1 MKTYTISELARE
13 FQVTPRALRFY
24 EDKGLLSPTRDGL
37 NRVYS
42 VRDRAR
48 LKLILQGKSV
58 GFSLSDIREILDLYT
73 LEGHR
78 AQLKLSLKKSR
89 EQVRNLEKQRED
101 IEAALETLNKGVRW
115 AEEKLQEMGPGA
127 EVEQSARAYERV
139 AGLVSTATRISTAD
153 AKSVST
159 DRQTMVIR
167 RGVQLPDSRSRAL
180 TARAIG

>member
-13 FQVTPRALRFY
+13 FQVTPRALRFN

-42 VRDRAR
+42 TRDRAR

-58 GFSLSDIREILDLYT
+58 GFSLSDIRLILDLYT

-89 EQVRNLEKQRED
+89 DQIKNLEKQRED
-101 IEAALETLNKGVRW
+101 IEAALDTLHKGVKVIFEDETTKTKSVFEH
-115 AEEKLQEMGPGA
+115 AE
-127 EVEQSARAYERV
+127 
-139 AGLVSTATRISTAD
+139 GLVAYQKKIVGD
-153 AKSVST
+153 PHAKPVHDPPFT
-159 DRQTMVIR
+159 
-167 RGVQLPDSRSRAL
+167 GVHAHPHGHRVRTHGHAHGEDLHHHHHA
-180 TARAIG
+180 

>member
-13 FQVTPRALRFY
+13 FSVTPRALRFY
-24 EDKGLLSPTRDGL
+24 EDKALLSPTRDGM

-42 VRDRAR
+42 SRDRAR

-58 GFSLSDIREILDLYT
+58 GFSLTDIREMLDLYT

-89 EQVRNLEKQRED
+89 EQIINLERQRED
-101 IEAALETLNKGVRW
+101 IEAALGTLRAGVKW
-115 AEEKLQEMGPGA
+115 AEEKLAEMGPGA

-139 AGLVSTATRISTAD
+139 ARAGLDGDHA
-153 AKSVST
+153 
-159 DRQTMVIR
+159 
-167 RGVQLPDSRSRAL
+167 G
-180 TARAIG
+180 

>member
-1 MKTYTISELARE
+1 LKTFTISELARE

-42 VRDRAR
+42 ARDRAR
-48 LKLILQGKSV
+48 LRLILQGKSV

-89 EQVRNLEKQRED
+89 EQIRNLEKQRED
-101 IEAALETLNKGVRW
+101 IEAALETLANGVKW
-115 AEEKLQEMGPGA
+115 AEEKLQELGPGA
-127 EVEQSARAYERV
+127 DVEQSARAYERV
-139 AGLVSTATRISTAD
+139 ARAGLD
-153 AKSVST
+153 GE
-159 DRQTMVIR
+159 
-167 RGVQLPDSRSRAL
+167 GVQMDR
-180 TARAIG
+180 

>member
-1 MKTYTISELARE
+1 MKNYTISELARE

-42 VRDRAR
+42 TRDRAR

-89 EQVRNLEKQRED
+89 DQIKNLEKQRED
-101 IEAALETLNKGVRW
+101 IEAALEALHKGVKW

-139 AGLVSTATRISTAD
+139 ARAGLDD
-153 AKSVST
+153 AHL
-159 DRQTMVIR
+159 DH
-167 RGVQLPDSRSRAL
+167 
-180 TARAIG
+180 

>member
-13 FQVTPRALRFY
+13 FPVTPRALRFY
-24 EDKGLLSPTRDGL
+24 EDKGLLQPTRDGL

-42 VRDRAR
+42 TRDRAR

-89 EQVRNLEKQRED
+89 EQIKNLEKQRED
-101 IEAALETLNKGVRW
+101 IEAALETLQKGVSW
-115 AEEKLQEMGPGA
+115 AEEKLQELGPGPD
-127 EVEQSARAYERV
+127 VEQSARAYERV
-139 AGLVSTATRISTAD
+139 ARAGLDGDVAH
-153 AKSVST
+153 
-159 DRQTMVIR
+159 
-167 RGVQLPDSRSRAL
+167 LDS
-180 TARAIG
+180 

>member
-1 MKTYTISELARE
+1 MKTFTISELARE

-42 VRDRAR
+42 ARDRAR
-48 LKLILQGKSV
+48 LRLILQGKSV

-89 EQVRNLEKQRED
+89 EQIRNLEKQRED
-101 IEAALETLNKGVRW
+101 IEAALETLANGVKW
-115 AEEKLQEMGPGA
+115 AEEKLQELGPGA
-127 EVEQSARAYERV
+127 DVEQSARAYERV
-139 AGLVSTATRISTAD
+139 ARAGLD
-153 AKSVST
+153 GE
-159 DRQTMVIR
+159 
-167 RGVQLPDSRSRAL
+167 GVQMDR
-180 TARAIG
+180 

>member
-13 FQVTPRALRFY
+13 FNVTPRALRFY
-24 EDKGLLSPTRDGL
+24 EDKALLSPTRDGM

-42 VRDRAR
+42 TRDRAR

-58 GFSLSDIREILDLYT
+58 GFSLTDIREMLDLYT

-89 EQVRNLEKQRED
+89 EQIVNLERQRDD
-101 IEAALETLNKGVRW
+101 IEGALGTLRDGVKW
-115 AEEKLQEMGPGA
+115 AEEKLAELGPGA

-139 AGLVSTATRISTAD
+139 ARAGLDDHA
-153 AKSVST
+153 
-159 DRQTMVIR
+159 
-167 RGVQLPDSRSRAL
+167 
-180 TARAIG
+180 

>member
-24 EDKGLLSPTRDGL
+24 EDKDLLHPARDGL
-37 NRVYS
+37 NRVYAP
-42 VRDRAR
+42 RDRAR

-73 LEGHR
+73 HEGHR

-89 EQVRNLEKQRED
+89 DQIRNLEKQRED
-101 IEAALETLNKGVRW
+101 IEAALQTLQKGVKW
-115 AEEKLQEMGPGA
+115 TEEKLQEMGPGV

-139 AGLVSTATRISTAD
+139 ARAGLDGD
-153 AKSVST
+153 A
-159 DRQTMVIR
+159 
-167 RGVQLPDSRSRAL
+167 AH
-180 TARAIG
+180 AI

>member
-42 VRDRAR
+42 SRDRTR

-58 GFSLSDIREILDLYT
+58 GFSLSDIREILDLYS
-73 LEGHR
+73 LEGHQ

-89 EQVRNLEKQRED
+89 EQVKNLEKQRGD
-101 IEAALETLNKGVRW
+101 IEAALDTLRQGIKW
-115 AEEKLQEMGPGA
+115 TEDKLAELGPGA
-127 EVEQSARAYERV
+127 DVEQSARAYERV
-139 AGLVSTATRISTAD
+139 ARAGLDGDAAHAD
-153 AKSVST
+153 
-159 DRQTMVIR
+159 R
-167 RGVQLPDSRSRAL
+167 
-180 TARAIG
+180 

>member
-42 VRDRAR
+42 TRDRAR

-73 LEGHR
+73 LEGIAPSSSCHSR
-78 AQLKLSLKKSR
+78 SHASRSKSR
-89 EQVRNLEKQRED
+89 EAARRHRSGSGDAEQGREVVGR
-101 IEAALETLNKGVRW
+101 EAS
-115 AEEKLQEMGPGA
+115 GA
-127 EVEQSARAYERV
+127 RTER
-139 AGLVSTATRISTAD
+139 
-153 AKSVST
+153 
-159 DRQTMVIR
+159 
-167 RGVQLPDSRSRAL
+167 
-180 TARAIG
+180 